1 MPNVRKAAMNRDHVT
16 VHHVHGTKV
25 ALVYCG
31 HCTGTIVVTYPIRVG
46 DMVQALEAFVQRH
59 GACKEESAK

>member
-1 MPNVRKAAMNRDHVT
+1 MPDVREAAMSRDHVT

-31 HCTGTIVVTYPIRVG
+31 HCTGTIVLTYPLRAG
-46 DMVQALEAFVQRH
+46 DMVQAIGAFTDRH
-59 GACKEESAK
+59 AECKETPSK